1 MSIRKFSKQKIDIMK
16 KNLQTIVEFI
26 DENVVP
32 YISDTIII
40 EFGELVEEGHRIGA
54 PKHPRYKVCVSNR
67 TINDCFHMWGY
78 DMYGK
83 ILPTADEKYK
93 SRYDDIAFD
102 YDGTYCES
110 WAYEL
115 IVEWVSIKSQLM
127 QIVEREKSKHV
138 AVFENF
144 QL

>member
-1 MSIRKFSKQKIDIMK
+1 MGIRKFSKQKIDIMN
-16 KNLQTIVEFI
+16 KNLQTIVEFV
-26 DENVVP
+26 DENIVP

-54 PKHPRYKVCVSNR
+54 PKHPRYKVCVSNN

-83 ILPTADEKYK
+83 ILPTADKKHK
-93 SRYDDIAFD
+93 SRDYDIAFD

-115 IVEWVSIKSQLM
+115 ISEWTSIKPQLM
-127 QIVEREKSKHV
+127 KIVEHEKTKQLSI
-138 AVFENF
+138 FENF
-144 QL
+144 QV